1 MKTKSAV
8 VIGGCGFIGAH
19 CVARLM
25 REGFQVLCIDNLSR
39 VTAQANVA
47 WLREIALNTPGAL
60 DYVYADVRHPDELEA
75 VLDDSVRQRGR
86 PEVVFHQ
93 AAQVTVTLSMTEPR
107 HDFENNALGTFN
119 VLEAVRSFCPEALLV
134 FSSTN
139 KVYGSLK
146 HLETR
151 EEEKRY
157 AFQHVA
163 GVGTDQPLDFY
174 SPYGC
179 SKGAADQYVR
189 DYSRIYGLR
198 TLVFRQS
205 CIYGSRQ
212 FGHEDQGWVA
222 WFVIAA
228 LLGLPTTIYGT
239 GKQVRDLLW
248 IDDLLDAYWSAW
260 QAEVSGEIFNIG
272 GGPENTLSLLELL
285 DILKELSPSLH
296 ASAQLA
302 WRPGDQPIYVSD
314 IRDLNTRLGWAP
326 KVPPLEGVHRLWAWV
341 NDNQAEIAAMIR
353 KT

>member
-1 MKTKSAV
+1 MKKKSAV

-19 CVARLM
+19 CVVRLM
-25 REGFQVLCIDNLSR
+25 QEGFQVMCVDNLSR
-39 VTAQANVA
+39 LTAQANLA
-47 WLREIALNTPGAL
+47 WLRTVASNTPGTL
-60 DYVYADVRHPDELEA
+60 DFAYADIRHADELDA
-75 VLDDSVRQRGR
+75 VFEGLARSGRR

-93 AAQVTVTLSMTEPR
+93 AAQVAVTLSVTAPR

-119 VLEAVRSFCPEALLV
+119 VLEAVRSSCPEAHLV

-139 KVYGSLK
+139 KVYGCLK

-157 AFQHVA
+157 AFRHLA

-189 DYSRIYGLR
+189 DYARIYGLQ

-228 LLGLPTTIYGT
+228 LLGIPSTIYGT

-248 IDDLLDAYWSAW
+248 IDDLLDAYWGAW
-260 QAEVSGEIFNIG
+260 QAGISGEIFNIG
-272 GGPENTLSLLELL
+272 GGPDNTLSLLELL
-285 DILKELSPSLH
+285 DILKELNPNLQAAAH
-296 ASAQLA
+296 AQ

-314 IRDLNTRLGWAP
+314 IQDLNTRIGWAP
-326 KVPPLEGVHRLWAWV
+326 KVRPLEGVRRLWDWV
-341 NDNQAEIAAMIR
+341 KDNQAEIEAYIS
-353 KT
+353 KK